1 MKTLILIVFG
11 LLLTPA
17 LQAQTSLASL
27 NKEADSFLQAHVYD
41 GRVDYATLKK
51 DPAAI
56 NKLYGQIGAMNLS
69 GASAGEKKAFY
80 INAYNLAVI
89 HQVVE
94 AYPIK
99 SPMDV
104 PGFFDKKQQKIAG
117 ESLTL
122 NELEKE
128 KLLKPY
134 NDARVHFA
142 VVCAAKGC
150 PVIDNNAFT
159 AQNLDAQLDAR
170 AKLALNSSYFI
181 RVNSGKKSV
190 DVSKIF
196 EWYADD
202 FTKGGKSILAYI
214 NGFRQQDIPG
224 NYKVGTYDYDWS
236 LNVR

>member
-1 MKTLILIVFG
+1 MKSLILIT
-11 LLLTPA
+11 LSTLLTIVC
-17 LQAQTSLASL
+17 QAQTSLASFT
-27 NKEADSFLQAHVYD
+27 KDADTFLQAHVKD
-41 GRVDYATLKK
+41 GRVDYDGLKK
-51 DPAAI
+51 TPVAI
-56 NKLYGQIGAMNLS
+56 NKLYAQAGSMSLS
-69 GASAGEKKAFY
+69 GASAAEKKAFY

-94 AYPIK
+94 NFPIK

-104 PGFFDKKQQKIAG
+104 AGFFDKKQQRIAS
-117 ESLTL
+117 EMITL
-122 NELEKE
+122 NELEME
-128 KLLKPY
+128 KLLKAY

-150 PVIDNNAFT
+150 PVIDNNAYT

-170 AKLALNSSYFI
+170 AKLALNSSEFI

-202 FTKGGKSILAYI
+202 FKKGGKSTLAYI
-214 NGFRQQDIPG
+214 NGFRQQDIPA
-224 NYKVGTYDYDWS
+224 NYKVGTYEYDWS
-236 LNVR
+236 LNSR

>member
-1 MKTLILIVFG
+1 MKPLILIAFS
-11 LLLTPA
+11 LLLPFA
-17 LQAQTSLASL
+17 GQAQTSLASFT
-27 NKEADSFLQAHVYD
+27 KDADSFLQAHVRD

-56 NKLYGQIGAMNLS
+56 NGLYAQVGAMNLS
-69 GASAGEKKAFY
+69 GASAAEKKAFY

-89 HQVVE
+89 HQVV
-94 AYPIK
+94 ANYPVK

-104 PGFFDKKQQKIAG
+104 PGFFDKKQQKVAG

-134 NDARVHFA
+134 NDARLHFA

-150 PVIDNNAFT
+150 PIIDNNAYT

-170 AKLALNSSYFI
+170 AKLALNSSEFI

-190 DVSKIF
+190 AVSKIF

-202 FTKGGKSILAYI
+202 FKKGGKSVLAYI
-214 NGFRQQDIPG
+214 NGFRQQHIPG
-224 NYKVGTYDYDWS
+224 TYNLGTYEYDWS
-236 LNVR
+236 LNSR

>member
-1 MKTLILIVFG
+1 MKSLILLALS
-11 LLLTPA
+11 LLLTSA
-17 LQAQTSLASL
+17 RQAQPSLASFT
-27 NKEADSFLQAHVYD
+27 KEADSFLQAHVSD
-41 GRVDYATLKK
+41 GRIDYANLKK
-51 DPAAI
+51 DPASL
-56 NKLYGQIGAMNLS
+56 NKLYAQLGSINLV
-69 GASAGEKKAFY
+69 GASAADKKAFY
-80 INAYNLAVI
+80 INAYNIAVI

-99 SPMDV
+99 SPMDI
-104 PGFFDKKQQKIAG
+104 PGFFDKKQQKVAG

-150 PVIDNNAFT
+150 PIIDNNAYT

-202 FTKGGKSILAYI
+202 FKKGGKSVLAYI

-224 NYKVGTYDYDWS
+224 SYKVGTYEYDWS
-236 LNVR
+236 LNSR

>member
-1 MKTLILIVFG
+1 MKTLVAILLSVWLIPHNGV
-11 LLLTPA
+11 
-17 LQAQTSLASL
+17 QYSLDSFT
-27 NKEADSFLQAHVYD
+27 KEAGAFLQEHIKD
-41 GRVDYATLKK
+41 GRVDYANLKK
-51 DPAAI
+51 DPAAL
-56 NKLYGQIGAMNLS
+56 NKLYTQIGAMSLS
-69 GASAGEKKAFY
+69 GVSAAEKKAFY

-104 PGFFDKKQQKIAG
+104 PGFFDKKKQVIAG

-134 NDARVHFA
+134 NDARIHFA

-150 PVIDNNAFT
+150 PTIDNDVYT
-159 AQNLDAQLDAR
+159 AQNLDAHLDAR
-170 AKLALNSSYFI
+170 AKLALNSTYFI
-181 RVNSGKKSV
+181 RVNEGKKSV

-202 FTKGGKSILAYI
+202 FKKGGKSVLAFI
-214 NGFRQQDIPG
+214 NDYRQQDIPG

-236 LNVR
+236 LNSR

>member
-1 MKTLILIVFG
+1 MKTLILIAFS
-11 LLLTPA
+11 LLLPPVLWA
-17 LQAQTSLASL
+17 QASLASFT
-27 NKEADSFLQAHVYD
+27 KETDAFLQAHVND
-41 GRVDYATLKK
+41 GRVAYANLKK
-51 DPAAI
+51 DPSVI
-56 NKLYGQIGAMNLS
+56 NKLYAQAGAMNLS
-69 GASAGEKKAFY
+69 GASAAEKKAFY

-94 AYPIK
+94 NYPIK

-104 PGFFDKKQQKIAG
+104 PGFFDKKQQKVAG
-117 ESLTL
+117 ENMTL
-122 NELEKE
+122 NQLEKE
-128 KLLKPY
+128 KLLKAY
-134 NDARVHFA
+134 SDARVHFA

-150 PVIDNNAFT
+150 PVIDNNAYT

-181 RVNSGKKSV
+181 RVDSGKKSV

-202 FTKGGKSILAYI
+202 FKKGGKSVLAYI

-224 NYKVGTYDYDWS
+224 NYKVGTYEYDWS
-236 LNVR
+236 LNSR

>member
-1 MKTLILIVFG
+1 MKLLS
-11 LLLTPA
+11 LLLFSLFFAPTFDAP
-17 LQAQTSLASL
+17 TSLDSFT
-27 NKEADSFLQAHVYD
+27 KEADSFLQAHVKD
-41 GRVDYATLKK
+41 GRVDYANLKK

-56 NKLYGQIGAMNLS
+56 NKLYGQVGAMSLS
-69 GASAGEKKAFY
+69 GASAAEKKAFY

-89 HQVVE
+89 HQVVG

-104 PGFFDKKQQKIAG
+104 PGFFDKKQQKVAG
-117 ESLTL
+117 ESMTL

-128 KLLKPY
+128 KLLKAY

-150 PVIDNNAFT
+150 PVIDNNAYM

-170 AKLALNSSYFI
+170 AKLALNSAEFI

-202 FTKGGKSILAYI
+202 FKKGGKSVVAYI
-214 NGFRQQDIPG
+214 NGYRQQDIPG
-224 NYKVGTYDYDWS
+224 NYKVGTYAYDWS
-236 LNVR
+236 LNSR